1 MIGSLIIY
9 TFNITLALV
18 IVLLNY
24 NIPHRLR
31 EDRMI
36 LGLVFL
42 ILMEMLIQWGMQVE
56 LTADGSGGSIRFL
69 IFGLMYAPIVFLIGQ
84 TKRDGLSLRKA
95 MIHGIPFSIFMVLF
109 LIWLLSPEENNY
121 TQINWMVNGVVLL
134 SFIAYFA
141 AGMIFIRREKNKNN
155 TLFPRFLFVFWGM
168 GLGLLCT
175 GMVVGI
181 VFEFFLVNADL
192 LLRGGSILLAGFL
205 VHLYRIYFSKL
216 KQQYLFLERNFF
228 SFESLILD
236 LFAKEA
242 LESIPYTPKEE
253 DEEETNILAQIDF
266 FDPEINISSL
276 ASQMN
281 VSISFIEKRIK
292 EETGTSFKKFLNKK
306 RIEYAKILL
315 EKNSDLPIRELM
327 LRSGFQSPA
336 TFYRNFRNYT
346 GVSPKEYKTQVSNKN
361 R

>member
-1 MIGSLIIY
+1 
-9 TFNITLALV
+9 
-18 IVLLNY
+18 
-24 NIPHRLR
+24 
-31 EDRMI
+31 
-36 LGLVFL
+36 
-42 ILMEMLIQWGMQVE
+42 
-56 LTADGSGGSIRFL
+56 
-69 IFGLMYAPIVFLIGQ
+69 
-84 TKRDGLSLRKA
+84 
-95 MIHGIPFSIFMVLF
+95 
-109 LIWLLSPEENNY
+109 
-121 TQINWMVNGVVLL
+121 
-134 SFIAYFA
+134 
-141 AGMIFIRREKNKNN
+141 
-155 TLFPRFLFVFWGM
+155 
-168 GLGLLCT
+168 
-175 GMVVGI
+175 MVVGI

-192 LLRGGSILLAGFL
+192 MLRGGSILLAGFL